1 MNMRT
6 VTQVEG
12 GRWPSG
18 DSCAI
23 ATIPLEPAEI
33 AERVPVTFSSQQ
45 DDLGEYLAAAIQ
57 ANAGRLLLFVRYMEA
72 PSPGVT
78 VFADANDDL
87 AEALTEILRLL
98 NVRREDLPW
107 INEDVE

>member
-1 MNMRT
+1 MNIRT

-23 ATIPLEPAEI
+23 ATLPLEPAEI
-33 AERVPVTFSSQQ
+33 AERIPVTFSRQR
-45 DDLGEYLAAAIQ
+45 DDLGEYLAAAIET
-57 ANAGRLLLFVRYMEA
+57 NVGRLLLCVRYLEA
-72 PSPGVT
+72 PSPEVT
-78 VFADANDDL
+78 IFADANDDF
-87 AEALTEILRLL
+87 AEALTEILLL
-98 NVRREDLPW
+98 LRVRREVLPW